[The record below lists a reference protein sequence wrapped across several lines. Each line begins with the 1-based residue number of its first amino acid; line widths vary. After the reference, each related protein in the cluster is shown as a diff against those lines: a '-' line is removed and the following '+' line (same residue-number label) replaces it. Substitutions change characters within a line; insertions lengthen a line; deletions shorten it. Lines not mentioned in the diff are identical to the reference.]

1 MNYEAKRKLVRRKI
15 STTFIVNKFSI
26 YNITRFRETPR
37 RYLMTT
43 HFKFIHH
50 KISQNVELG
59 SETLFRII
67 VSKKT
72 PCNHFKSSKVM
83 KVEKRETP
91 DEKG

>member
-1 MNYEAKRKLVRRKI
+1 
-15 STTFIVNKFSI
+15 
-26 YNITRFRETPR
+26 
-37 RYLMTT
+37 MTT